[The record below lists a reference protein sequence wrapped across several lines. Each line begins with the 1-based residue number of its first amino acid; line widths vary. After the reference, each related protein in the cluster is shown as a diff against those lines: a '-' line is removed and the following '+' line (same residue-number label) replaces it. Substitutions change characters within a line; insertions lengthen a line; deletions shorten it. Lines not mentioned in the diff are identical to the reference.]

1 MVVNVIIVGIH
12 HLCFLKTKPFMPNE
26 NSHKHFLSAIIESSK
41 DSIITV
47 DFDGIITSW
56 NKSAERLYGYPAS
69 EAIDQPL
76 KMLLLSEDFKHIADN
91 IEKIK
96 QNGEGEIFETNR
108 VGKGDKPLE
117 LEVTMSPVKD
127 VKGKVIGVATIARD
141 ISERKHVEEGDR
153 RKNLLQRLIN
163 SQEDERRRLARDL
176 HDELGQQLVVLRL
189 QLEAAKQ
196 LCQDQTICDKI
207 DDIQL
212 IAAAIDTGIDSIAW
226 QLTPPLLGNLGF
238 VTAIDKHV
246 KEWSHHCGVEAE
258 LLVTKLKKIRFAKE
272 VEAHLYR
279 IVQEALN
286 NVQKYAKAKSVV
298 VILEKRDDLIVLII
312 EDDGIGFNLK
322 DKMKRHKGLGL
333 TGMNERAELIGGTLE
348 IESKPG
354 RGTTVYVRI
363 PTSSMK
369 K

>member
-1 MVVNVIIVGIH
+1 
-12 HLCFLKTKPFMPNE
+12 MPNE
-26 NSHKHFLSAIIESSK
+26 NKHKYFLSAIIESSR

-76 KMLLLSEDFKHIADN
+76 TMLLLTEDYKQTIDK
-91 IEKIK
+91 IERIK
-96 QNGEGEIFETNR
+96 QSGQVEIFETDR
-108 VGKGDKPLE
+108 IGKGDNPLE

-127 VKGKVIGVATIARD
+127 EKEKVIGVATIARD
-141 ISERKHVEEGDR
+141 ISERKHVEKGER
-153 RKNLLQRLIN
+153 RKNLLERLIN
-163 SQEDERRRLARDL
+163 AQEDERRRLARDL
-176 HDELGQQLVVLRL
+176 HDELGQQLTVLRL
-189 QLEAAKQ
+189 QLDAAKQ
-196 LCQDQTICDKI
+196 LCQDKATCDKI
-207 DDIQL
+207 DDIQR
-212 IAAAIDTGIDSIAW
+212 IAEGIDKGIDFITW
-226 QLTPPLLGNLGF
+226 ELTPALLGNVGF
-238 VTAIDKHV
+238 VPAIDKHV
-246 KEWSHHCGVEAE
+246 KEWSQHCGIEADF
-258 LLVTKLKKIRFAKE
+258 LVTKLKKARFTKE
-272 VEAHLYR
+272 VETHLYR

-298 VILEKRDDLIVLII
+298 VILEKRDDLIILII

-322 DKMKRHKGLGL
+322 NKMKRHKGMGL

-354 RGTTVYVRI
+354 RGTTIYVRL
-363 PTSSMK
+363 PASFVK